1 MTAARRRLAGP
12 AGRAALAALVAL
24 AGLGAGQARGDR
36 TRQDDPPRG
45 ALRDRTHRYQIVI
58 ADGWRPLAAP
68 EGTLVAYAA
77 QGGRGHLA
85 ITRVAAGTR
94 VARDLEVLAA
104 QVERGVERSTR
115 GFRRVRRKLSDS
127 PRGATLDLVYQR
139 TSPDGPELVL
149 SRYLFFS
156 RHTVV
161 LSIGL
166 RADAGRSDR
175 RAAEAMIRSFTPF
188 E

>member
-1 MTAARRRLAGP
+1 MIPARRRVAGP
-12 AGRAALAALVAL
+12 AGRAALAVLVAL

-36 TRQDDPPRG
+36 SRQDDPPRG

-58 ADGWRPLAAP
+58 AAGWRPLAAP
-68 EGTLVAYAA
+68 DGTLVAYAA
-77 QGGRGHLA
+77 DGGRAHLA
-85 ITRVAAGTR
+85 ITRVGTGTR
-94 VARDLEVLAA
+94 AARDLEALAA
-104 QVERGVERSTR
+104 QVERGVERATR
-115 GFRRVRRKLSDS
+115 GFRRVRRVLSTS
-127 PRGATLDLVYQR
+127 SRGSTFDLVYR
-139 TSPDGPELVL
+139 RPSPAGSELVL

-175 RAAEAMIRSFTPF
+175 RAAEAMVRSFFPF

>member
-1 MTAARRRLAGP
+1 VIAARRRLAGP
-12 AGRAALAALVAL
+12 AGRAALAVLAAL

-36 TRQDDPPRG
+36 TRQDEPPRG
-45 ALRDRTHRYQIVI
+45 ALRDRTHRYQLVV

-68 EGTLVAYAA
+68 EGTLVAY
-77 QGGRGHLA
+77 GSDGGHLA

-94 VARDLEVLAA
+94 VARDLETLAA
-104 QVERGVERSTR
+104 QVERGVERVTR
-115 GFRRVRRKLSDS
+115 RFRPVRRKLSDS
-127 PRGATLDLVYQR
+127 SRGAMLDLVYQR

-166 RADAGRSDR
+166 RADASRSHR
-175 RAAEAMIRSFTPF
+175 RAAEAMVKSFTPL

>member
-1 MTAARRRLAGP
+1 MIAARRRIAAGS
-12 AGRAALAALVAL
+12 AALAALMAL

-36 TRQDDPPRG
+36 TRQDDAPRG

-58 ADGWRPLAAP
+58 AGGWRPLAAP
-68 EGTLVAYAA
+68 QGTLVAYASDGA
-77 QGGRGHLA
+77 HLA

-94 VARDLEVLAA
+94 VARDLEALAA
-104 QVERGVERSTR
+104 QVERGVERVTR
-115 GFRRVRRKLSDS
+115 RFRRVRRKLSDS
-127 PRGATLDLVYQR
+127 SRGATLELVYQR

-175 RAAEAMIRSFTPF
+175 RAAEAMVKSFAPL